1 MTGVNLQEKSAENIK
16 YMVEKISQ
24 KLNIMNMGVMKP
36 EQFDEESYEELREIY
51 EMVEAKRQFSPSE
64 MQAIAAELGTLR
76 K

>member
-64 MQAIAAELGTLR
+64 MQAIATELGTLR

>member
-1 MTGVNLQEKSAENIK
+1 MNLQEKSAENIK

>member
-1 MTGVNLQEKSAENIK
+1 
-16 YMVEKISQ
+16 MVEKISQ

-64 MQAIAAELGTLR
+64 MQAIATELGTLR